1 VIVMGMR
8 RQASA
13 GEIRAAAICYDVRI
27 RTASGSM
34 ADAIAV
40 SLEHRDGEPVDVF
53 VPYEKRRFG
62 GPRFGELTANAGTRR
77 VFS

>member
-1 VIVMGMR
+1 
-8 RQASA
+8 
-13 GEIRAAAICYDVRI
+13 
-27 RTASGSM
+27 M